1 MYHSAKAIEGSI
13 EVGVNHQKFG
23 ELLQNFST
31 EISIANDKATSV
43 EETELLNIYLELLD
57 MYQDSHR
64 LWNSKISL
72 SCASFYPAPCPLL
85 RNHIHVV
92 EGDAILYQKKYNL
105 SAFENPNVTGP
116 FNRYYIPED
125 SIQIIWA
132 KAHEKL
138 EKANNLYLGK

>member
-1 MYHSAKAIEGSI
+1 LYHSAKAIEGSI
-13 EVGVNHQKFG
+13 EIGVNYRKFG

-31 EISIANDKATSV
+31 EISIANDKATTV
-43 EETELLNIYLELLD
+43 EETELLNIYLEVLGI
-57 MYQDSHR
+57 YQDSHR

-72 SCASFYPAPCPLL
+72 SCATFYPLPCPIPIGY
-85 RNHIHVV
+85 IHVGKDDPILRKYDFSIFKTSDP
-92 EGDAILYQKKYNL
+92 GD
-105 SAFENPNVTGP
+105 
-116 FNRYYIPED
+116 YYFTCCYLPED